1 MAEPASATAP
11 VNTSEGSKGGHGD
24 HIRLSHVQIDVLS
37 GICAGIVSNIV
48 SHPLD
53 TVKVRM
59 QLGST
64 ESVKIIPTVKTIYH
78 REGVSRSVH
87 DLYYLRL
94 EASSRVSFS
103 QFLHEPPFRQC
114 KESFISPFRLFSAL
128 GFAKRRLEHHPD
140 FGQNTKNFLAGAFAG
155 L

>member
-1 MAEPASATAP
+1 MALADPASATSP
-11 VNTSEGSKGGHGD
+11 VNTSEGSKGGRGD

-87 DLYYLRL
+87 DLYYYR
-94 EASSRVSFS
+94 
-103 QFLHEPPFRQC
+103 
-114 KESFISPFRLFSAL
+114 
-128 GFAKRRLEHHPD
+128 
-140 FGQNTKNFLAGAFAG
+140 
-155 L
+155 

>member
-1 MAEPASATAP
+1 MAFAEPASATAA
-11 VNTSEGSKGGHGD
+11 VASSEGSKGGRGD
-24 HIRLSHVQIDVLS
+24 HIRFSHVQIDVLS

-87 DLYYLRL
+87 DLYYYRL

-103 QFLHEPPFRQC
+103 LSLREPPFRQC
-114 KESFISPFRLFSAL
+114 KESVHLTI
-128 GFAKRRLEHHPD
+128 
-140 FGQNTKNFLAGAFAG
+140 
-155 L
+155 

>member
-1 MAEPASATAP
+1 MTEPASTKVAVAA
-11 VNTSEGSKGGHGD
+11 SEADESHRE

-78 REGVSRSVH
+78 REGVS
-87 DLYYLRL
+87 
-94 EASSRVSFS
+94 
-103 QFLHEPPFRQC
+103 
-114 KESFISPFRLFSAL
+114 
-128 GFAKRRLEHHPD
+128 
-140 FGQNTKNFLAGAFAG
+140 
-155 L
+155 

>member
-1 MAEPASATAP
+1 MALAEPASATSAA
-11 VNTSEGSKGGHGD
+11 NASEVGHRHRE

-64 ESVKIIPTVKTIYH
+64 ETVKIIPTVKTIYH
-78 REGVSRSVH
+78 REGVSRSAH
-87 DLYYLRL
+87 DYTIVDKRL
-94 EASSRVSFS
+94 LQRCPSANPCTRSHFLSVRHQSILNPHLGSS
-103 QFLHEPPFRQC
+103 QL
-114 KESFISPFRLFSAL
+114 
-128 GFAKRRLEHHPD
+128 
-140 FGQNTKNFLAGAFAG
+140 
-155 L
+155 

>member
-1 MAEPASATAP
+1 M
-11 VNTSEGSKGGHGD
+11 
-24 HIRLSHVQIDVLS
+24 LS

-78 REGVSRSVH
+78 REGVSLSVH
-87 DLYYLRL
+87 DLYYYRL
-94 EASSRVSFS
+94 EASLRVSFS
-103 QFLHEPPFRQC
+103 RSLHEPPFPQC
-114 KESFISPFRLFSAL
+114 TAPIHVKSPFRLFSAL

>member
-1 MAEPASATAP
+1 MALADPASATTP
-11 VNTSEGSKGGHGD
+11 INTSVGSKGGQGD
-24 HIRLSHVQIDVLS
+24 HIRFSHVQIDVLS

-78 REGVSRSVH
+78 MEGVSRSVH
-87 DLYYLRL
+87 YLHYCR
-94 EASSRVSFS
+94 
-103 QFLHEPPFRQC
+103 
-114 KESFISPFRLFSAL
+114 
-128 GFAKRRLEHHPD
+128 
-140 FGQNTKNFLAGAFAG
+140 
-155 L
+155 